1 MKNFNVLLLV
11 ALLQT
16 FVVNSA
22 ERRDSTKCSFSCCRP
37 DAFAPAGIMTDHVHC
52 KGNFSIAYSYMN
64 MTMQGNQIG
73 TRVVNDATIFNN
85 YMMATNRMNMQ
96 MHMLMPMYGVTS
108 RFTLMAMLSYNVNTM
123 SMHMMPV
130 QSMMNMP
137 GMTMTDYNSMPTKM
151 NSSGL
156 GDTKIYALYNVLPT
170 CNHRLV
176 AGLGLSLPTGNINA
190 KGVTMQSNNDVLPY
204 CMQLGTG
211 TYNLLPSIVYVGQN
225 THLSWGAALNANI
238 KLGTNANNY
247 CLGNEYSVSPWLAYQ
262 FVRWISVSARAEY
275 YSVGKLYGYDAVLNQ
290 SSQNDATA
298 NTGNYGGQKASG
310 YVGVNLYAPANI
322 LKGSRLFLEHGIP
335 FYQNTIGLQSTAK
348 ASITARLQF
357 NF

>member
-1 MKNFNVLLLV
+1 MKNFKVLLLV

-16 FVVNSA
+16 FVATAV
-22 ERRDSTKCSFSCCRP
+22 ERKDSTKCSSNCCNP
-37 DAFAPAGIMTDHVHC
+37 DAVAPAGIMTDHVHE
-52 KGNFSIAYSYMN
+52 KGKFGIAYSYMN

-73 TRVVNDATIFNN
+73 TKAVSDAAIFNS
-85 YMMATNRMNMQ
+85 YMMATTHMDMQ
-96 MHMLMPMYGVTS
+96 MHMLMPMYGITD
-108 RFTLMAMLSYNVNTM
+108 RFTVMAMLSYNVNTM

-130 QSMMNMP
+130 QSMSMP

-156 GDTKIYALYNVLPT
+156 GDTKIYALYNVLPS

-176 AGLGLSLPTGNINA
+176 TGLGLSLPTGSINA
-190 KGVTMQSNNDVLPY
+190 KGATIQSNNDVLPY

-211 TYNLLPSIVYVGQN
+211 TYNLLPSIVYVGQS
-225 THLSWGAALNANI
+225 THLSWGAAFNANI
-238 KLGTNANNY
+238 KLGTNTNNY
-247 CLGNEYSVSPWLAYQ
+247 CFGNEYSVSPWLTYQ
-262 FVRWISVSARAEY
+262 PVRLVSVSARAECY
-275 YSVGKLYGYDAVLNQ
+275 NVGKLYGYDAAINQ

-298 NTGNYGGQKASG
+298 NTANYGSQKVNG
-310 YVGVNLYAPANI
+310 YIGANFYAPANF
-322 LKGSRLFLEHGIP
+322 LKGGRLLLEYGMP

-348 ASITARLQF
+348 SNITARLQF